1 MLKKGTLI
9 RVKDRALKI
18 DIMQEEGTLWVIIDE
33 RLPQIIDGG
42 HGAYRC
48 KSLATGKRWT
58 WFADEFDT
66 EENEDT

>member
-1 MLKKGTLI
+1 MKQGTLI

-18 DIMQEEGTLWVIIDE
+18 DHKQSEGTLWVITEE
-33 RLPQIIDGG
+33 RIPQVVDGKV
-42 HGAYRC
+42 GAYRC
-48 KSLATGKRWT
+48 RSLATGERWT

>member
-9 RVKDRALKI
+9 RVKDRPLKV
-18 DIMQEEGTLWVIIDE
+18 DIMQEEGTLWVIVDE
-33 RLPQIIDGG
+33 RLPPDDVGP
-42 HGAYRC
+42 GAYRC

-58 WFADEFDT
+58 WFTDEFDT

>member
-1 MLKKGTLI
+1 MLKQGTLI
-9 RVKDRALKI
+9 RVKHRPLHVDMK
-18 DIMQEEGTLWVIIDE
+18 QEDGSLWVIVDE
-33 RLPQIIDGG
+33 RLSQTSDGP
-42 HGAYRC
+42 GAYRC

>member
-1 MLKKGTLI
+1 MLKQGTLI

-18 DIMQEEGTLWVIIDE
+18 DRVEKDGTLWVIVDE
-33 RLPQIIDGG
+33 RLPQVVDGV
-42 HGAYRC
+42 GAYRC
-48 KSLATGKRWT
+48 KSLATGERWT

>member
-18 DIMQEEGTLWVIIDE
+18 DRVEKDGTLWVIVDE
-33 RLPQIIDGG
+33 RLPQVVDGV
-42 HGAYRC
+42 GAYRC
-48 KSLATGKRWT
+48 KSLATGERWT

>member
-1 MLKKGTLI
+1 MLTKGTLI

-33 RLPQIIDGG
+33 RLPEIVPETA
-42 HGAYRC
+42 AYRC

-58 WFADEFDT
+58 WFTDEFDT

>member
-1 MLKKGTLI
+1 MKQGTLI
-9 RVKDRALKI
+9 RVKDHALKI
-18 DIMQEEGTLWVIIDE
+18 DIMQEEGTLWVIVDE
-33 RLPQIIDGG
+33 RLPQIVPG

-48 KSLATGKRWT
+48 KSLATGARWT

>member
-1 MLKKGTLI
+1 MLTKGTLI

-18 DIMQEEGTLWVIIDE
+18 DRVEKDGTLWVIVDE
-33 RLPQIIDGG
+33 RLPQVVDGV
-42 HGAYRC
+42 GAYRC
-48 KSLATGKRWT
+48 KSLATGERWT